1 LAGVTG
7 DAGPAVAR
15 FDFTSGAL
23 RGSHFTLYG
32 NCLVH
37 RGDSQMETV
46 PLAGIAALRVAYERD
61 ARKLGW
67 GISLAA
73 IALLVFAIA
82 GPLSTLAEGAA
93 AEMAAAGSQGVAR
106 ALHAVFAFF
115 AAAASLLPLA
125 ALACAIGGIVLG
137 WLGWTGRTTLALDFA
152 GSQRVYSVRGRNSG
166 LLDFSEAVCERL
178 TALKR

>member
-1 LAGVTG
+1 MTG

-37 RGDSQMETV
+37 RGETRMETV
-46 PLAGIAALRVAYERD
+46 PLAAIAALRVSYERD

-67 GISLAA
+67 GVSLVI
-73 IALLVFAIA
+73 IASLLFLVS
-82 GPLSTLAEGAA
+82 GPLIAAADGAA
-93 AEMAAAGSQGVAR
+93 AEMAAAGASGVAR
-106 ALHAVFAFF
+106 ALHAVFRLL
-115 AAAASLLPLA
+115 AALAGLLPLA
-125 ALACAIGGIVLG
+125 ALLCAIGGIALG
-137 WLGWTGRTTLALDFA
+137 VLGWTGRTTLALDFA
-152 GSQRVYSVRGRNSG
+152 GSERLYPVLGRNQA

-178 TALKR
+178 MALKR

>member
-1 LAGVTG
+1 VTG

-15 FDFTSGAL
+15 FDFTSGTL

-67 GISLAA
+67 GVFLLIV
-73 IALLVFAIA
+73 ALLVFAIS
-82 GPLSTLAEGAA
+82 GPLNSLAEGAA
-93 AEMAAAGSQGVAR
+93 AEMAAAGGQGVAR
-106 ALHAVFAFF
+106 ALQAVFGFF

-152 GSQRVYSVRGRNSG
+152 GSVRLYSVRGRNSA

-178 TALKR
+178 MALKR